1 MYTVFMATD
10 REQIKREFLRRCAG
24 WAEGT
29 LLTCYNS
36 DLRILFDLYADA
48 IGDKVLKE
56 AKNVTPRYFGRS
68 NSGNAGTFRQ
78 KDGAFFIE
86 LNPYPFMRMQ
96 DAGMDSVTI
105 DGQAVEHSLDS
116 ALLVFEHELTHLI
129 EKLKYG
135 KTGHGKRFKALAQKY
150 FGHDPSR
157 AVGHT
162 MPVRKNGVLIVPG
175 ADKTQIKPGDKVRFF
190 YKGEY
195 LSATVRAVNKRA
207 TVIVDEDADKGG
219 KFYVPLALLEKT

>member
-1 MYTVFMATD
+1 MATD

-96 DAGMDSVTI
+96 DAGMNPVTI

-135 KTGHGKRFKALAQKY
+135 KTGHGKRFKALASSL
-150 FGHDPSR
+150 FSHDPKK

-162 MPVRKNGVLIVPG
+162 LPVMTKAGVLVPDAG
-175 ADKTQIKPGDKVRFF
+175 AGDRIKAGDKVQFVYGGKMIF
-190 YKGEY
+190 G
-195 LSATVRAVNKRA
+195 TVARVTKRA
-207 TVIVDEDADKGG
+207 TVIADEGEKKGV
-219 KFYVPLALLEKT
+219 KFYVPPALLRPRE